1 MSMHLPPLHPISD
14 SVYYTSGEV
23 VVDPSAGIAP
33 GVMLQADPDS
43 RIEIGAGVCI
53 GMGSILHAHEGTLR
67 LETGV
72 TLGTGVLIIGQG
84 TVGPKACIGSS
95 STLIDTSIEAHRV
108 IPPGS
113 LIGDQSRVEP
123 QTEPEPMPES
133 ELNRPEPTDPVETV
147 EHHTAPPP
155 AAVKSTRI
163 PGQDHLSR
171 LLLKIY
177 PHRQSSNGTRS
188 DPDDD

>member
-53 GMGSILHAHEGTLR
+53 GMGSILHAHEGLLR
-67 LETGV
+67 LDAGV

-84 TVGPKACIGSS
+84 TVGAKVCIGSS
-95 STLIDTSIEAHRV
+95 TTIMNPNLEAHRV

-113 LIGDQSRVEP
+113 LVGDRSRGDPEA
-123 QTEPEPMPES
+123 EPEPMAES
-133 ELNRPEPTDPVETV
+133 ELNRPVPTDPVETV
-147 EHHTAPPP
+147 EHQAAPSPT
-155 AAVKSTRI
+155 VKSTRI

-177 PHRQSSNGTRS
+177 PHRQSLNGTHS
-188 DPDDD
+188 DPDAD

>member
-1 MSMHLPPLHPISD
+1 MSTPLPPLHPMSD

-33 GVMLQADPDS
+33 GVLLQADPDS

-53 GMGSILHAHEGTLR
+53 GMGSILHAHEGDLR
-67 LETGV
+67 LEPGV
-72 TLGTGVLIIGQG
+72 TLGTGVLVIGCG
-84 TVGPKACIGSS
+84 TVGPKACIGSA
-95 STLIDTSIEAHRV
+95 TTVLNPAIEAHRV

-113 LIGDQSRVEP
+113 LIGDQSRVDP
-123 QTEPEPMPES
+123 QTEPEPVPES
-133 ELNRPEPTDPVETV
+133 KLNRPIPADPVETV
-147 EHHTAPPP
+147 ETQSTPTPPEI
-155 AAVKSTRI
+155 KSTRI

-177 PHRQSSNGTRS
+177 PHRQSLNGTGS
-188 DPDDD
+188 DPDD